1 MKKNRITSKAGR
13 WIFAGAAA
21 FFLMQSAWTEGFLP
35 ADEVF
40 ASGGTQ
46 QESAASEETGQPD
59 KAGKPDKAG
68 QADEEGQEDFFSLF
82 DEEQKALLDEL
93 LKKLEDGELSTKE
106 QIDEAIS
113 QAQEELG
120 VTLTQEQKE
129 QIAGLVLQAN
139 ELGLDR
145 EAILNGA
152 QAFYE
157 KYGSQLVESANEA
170 IQDNIV
176 EPAKEAVVTEMKK
189 TLREYFHNMGE
200 TVKNFVM
207 DLIG

>member
-21 FFLMQSAWTEGFLP
+21 FFLMQSAWTGGFLP

-59 KAGKPDKAG
+59 KAGQP
-68 QADEEGQEDFFSLF
+68 DEEGQEDFFSLF

-93 LKKLEDGELSTKE
+93 FTKLEDGELSTRE

-113 QAQEELG
+113 RAQEELG
-120 VTLTQEQKE
+120 ITLSGEQKE
-129 QIAGLVLQAN
+129 QIAGLALQADR
-139 ELGLDR
+139 LGLDR

-152 QAFYE
+152 QALYE
-157 KYGSQLVESANEA
+157 KYGSAALERADDA
-170 IQDNIV
+170 IRENIV
-176 EPAKEAVVTEMKK
+176 EPVKEAAAAEVKK
-189 TLREYFHNMGE
+189 TFRDFFHDMGE
-200 TVKNFVM
+200 TVKNFVLE
-207 DLIG
+207 LIG

>member
-1 MKKNRITSKAGR
+1 MEKYRERVRA
-13 WIFAGAAA
+13 
-21 FFLMQSAWTEGFLP
+21 FLP
-35 ADEVF
+35 LLLCSLLLAGWPAWRIEIQAATADE
-40 ASGGTQ
+40 
-46 QESAASEETGQPD
+46 
-59 KAGKPDKAG
+59 
-68 QADEEGQEDFFSLF
+68 L
-82 DEEQKALLDEL
+82 EQ
-93 LKKLEDGELSTKE
+93 SIKE
-106 QIDEAIS
+106 KEEAIS
-113 QAQEELG
+113 QA
-120 VTLTQEQKE
+120 QEQKE

-176 EPAKEAVVTEMKK
+176 EPAKEAVVTETKK
-189 TLREYFHNMGE
+189 TLREYFHDMGE

>member
-1 MKKNRITSKAGR
+1 MRTG
-13 WIFAGAAA
+13 G
-21 FFLMQSAWTEGFLP
+21 FFS

-46 QESAASEETGQPD
+46 QESSTTDET
-59 KAGKPDKAG
+59 
-68 QADEEGQEDFFSLF
+68 EGLEDFTSLF
-82 DEEQKALLDEL
+82 DEEQQELLNEL

-120 VTLTQEQKE
+120 VTLTEEQKE
-129 QIAGLVLQAN
+129 QISKLVLQAN

-145 EAILNGA
+145 EAILSSA

-157 KYGSQLVESANEA
+157 KYGSQIMESANDA
-170 IQDNIV
+170 IRENIV
-176 EPAKEAVVTEMKK
+176 EPAKEAVVTETKK
-189 TLREYFHNMGE
+189 TLRDYFHDMGE

>member
-1 MKKNRITSKAGR
+1 MDFCRRG
-13 WIFAGAAA
+13 GL
-21 FFLMQSAWTEGFLP
+21 FLMQSAWTGGFLP

-46 QESAASEETGQPD
+46 QESAASEETGQ
-59 KAGKPDKAG
+59 PDKAG

-129 QIAGLVLQAN
+129 QIQANISNIQAMVDELESTKDDLQAYVEQLDGN
-139 ELGLDR
+139 LAEIQSRISELKTLI
-145 EAILNGA
+145 E
-152 QAFYE
+152 E
-157 KYGSQLVESANEA
+157 
-170 IQDNIV
+170 
-176 EPAKEAVVTEMKK
+176 KEAEI
-189 TLREYFHNMGE
+189 EE
-200 TVKNFVM
+200 TQQELEEAVAQ
-207 DLIG
+207 

>member
-21 FFLMQSAWTEGFLP
+21 FFLMQSAWTGGFLP

-59 KAGKPDKAG
+59 KAG
-68 QADEEGQEDFFSLF
+68 QAD

-170 IQDNIV
+170 LQDNIV
-176 EPAKEAVVTEMKK
+176 EPAKEAVVTETKK
-189 TLREYFHNMGE
+189 TLREYFHDMGE

>member
-21 FFLMQSAWTEGFLP
+21 FFLMQSAWTGGFLP

-59 KAGKPDKAG
+59 KAGQP
-68 QADEEGQEDFFSLF
+68 DEEGQEDLFSLF

-176 EPAKEAVVTEMKK
+176 EPAKEAVVTETKK
-189 TLREYFHNMGE
+189 TLREYFHDMGE

>member
-1 MKKNRITSKAGR
+1 MRC
-13 WIFAGAAA
+13 
-21 FFLMQSAWTEGFLP
+21 LHP
-35 ADEVF
+35 A
-40 ASGGTQ
+40 GTQ

-59 KAGKPDKAG
+59 KAGQP
-68 QADEEGQEDFFSLF
+68 DEEGQEDFFSLF

-152 QAFYE
+152 Q
-157 KYGSQLVESANEA
+157 GIL
-170 IQDNIV
+170 
-176 EPAKEAVVTEMKK
+176 
-189 TLREYFHNMGE
+189 
-200 TVKNFVM
+200 
-207 DLIG
+207 

>member
-1 MKKNRITSKAGR
+1 M
-13 WIFAGAAA
+13 
-21 FFLMQSAWTEGFLP
+21 
-35 ADEVF
+35 F

-59 KAGKPDKAG
+59 KAGQP
-68 QADEEGQEDFFSLF
+68 DEEGQEDFFSLF

-176 EPAKEAVVTEMKK
+176 EPAKEAVVTETKK
-189 TLREYFHNMGE
+189 TLREYFHDMGE

>member
-13 WIFAGAAA
+13 WIFACAAA
-21 FFLMQSAWTEGFLP
+21 FFLVQSVRTGGFFS

-46 QESAASEETGQPD
+46 QESSTTDET
-59 KAGKPDKAG
+59 
-68 QADEEGQEDFFSLF
+68 EGLEDFTSLF
-82 DEEQKALLDEL
+82 DEEQQELLNEL

-113 QAQEELG
+113 QAQDELG
-120 VTLTQEQKE
+120 ITLTQEQKD
-129 QIAGLVLQAN
+129 QLAKLVLQAN

-145 EAILNGA
+145 EDILNGA
-152 QAFYE
+152 QALYE
-157 KYGSQLVESANEA
+157 KYGSQIMESANDA
-170 IQDNIV
+170 IRENIV
-176 EPAKEAVVTEMKK
+176 EPAKEAVVTEAKK
-189 TLREYFHNMGE
+189 TFRDFFHDMGE

>member
-21 FFLMQSAWTEGFLP
+21 FFLMQSAWTGGFLP

-59 KAGKPDKAG
+59 
-68 QADEEGQEDFFSLF
+68 EEGQEDFFSLF
-82 DEEQKALLDEL
+82 DEEQQALLDEL

-176 EPAKEAVVTEMKK
+176 EPAKEAVVTETKK
-189 TLREYFHNMGE
+189 TLREYFHDMGE